1 MFDDYAYYSKK
12 EVVSDAEQPVY
23 GTNDRG
29 KEEKQYT
36 MGVLSLPSN
45 TGTGDTSTNPD
56 TGSDSSASGL
66 EVTPKD
72 IFDAASNRKA
82 DTLKAIGDYY
92 TGAWYDDTDTHQ
104 FNPYGFT
111 PLMMATQAQCYE
123 SIEYILGKINKNKLY
138 TPVHQLHEK
147 ITDSDSSKRSA
158 IKIAEDNDDEL
169 AIKLL
174 LENAF
179 IKTDD
184 SKKIADDV
192 TLYVDR
198 KYYSVLNKLY
208 EKDQLDLEDANN
220 KTIENAL
227 ENASII
233 LTAVHNN
240 SLDSNKLEGWQWW
253 DGVATAKLSFVNPDG
268 KQFKLPGDKIV
279 IKDLSVKLPEIT
291 DIYEDTNRIRW
302 QATQWN
308 IDRSEYKF
316 NASYKVI
323 KDTIATL
330 ECEKV
335 KVTLTY
341 KNETG
346 LEITDF
352 PNPDYTKYECGDKAV
367 LQKLTDKYT
376 DTSDTNIKWEA
387 TKWIINESEYA
398 LDYSFNIYENTTA
411 YLKCEK
417 IKVTLKFVNDKE
429 LIISNFPESKEYTCG
444 DPAELPDLSG
454 EYEALNNIIW
464 KATGWSINER
474 VCDFGSSFNIY
485 EDTDATLKCE
495 KANVTL
501 TFTSDYQHFIMPDV
515 ISRASGTS
523 VILPPV
529 DKYTDEDA
537 GKIYTPIKWN
547 IGNFNTSYTLYKNTE
562 AKLDYSILD
571 VPVGITIHKKSITLT
586 EGASTQITFKLLSK
600 PRADVILNLSSSS
613 SRLSIS
619 KLKLTFTES
628 NWDNEQSIE
637 FTAIDNSI
645 ADGDIRTTVS
655 VSASSDDE
663 RYNALQTETLTVFIN
678 DNDTA
683 DIDYNNS
690 AMNLV
695 ESESA
700 TRAFKLK
707 SQPTGNVTLNIT
719 SNNSTRLNISPSSI
733 TFTQANWHINKSVT
747 FTAID
752 NTAADGDVTVNVS
765 ISSSS
770 SDSSYNGLTRSFNVA
785 ITDNDTSV
793 FGKLAFE
800 SDYFAVDVDPTG
812 YTVPYIQKGEPKP
825 FDNTTEEYKVDVKT
839 QWNSVYTSDTD
850 YTVYQVPKSPKP
862 GKPFEYDLIYDDHI
876 NVTDE

>member
-45 TGTGDTSTNPD
+45 TGTGDTSTNPGTD
-56 TGSDSSASGL
+56 SDSSASGL

-92 TGAWYDDTDTHQ
+92 TGIWYDNTDTHQ
-104 FNPYGFT
+104 FNSYGFT

-123 SIEYILGKINKNKLY
+123 SIEYILDKIAKNTDDENKNKFY
-138 TPVHQLHEK
+138 TAVHQLHEK
-147 ITDSDSSKRSA
+147 ITDSDSSRRNA

-316 NASYKVI
+316 NAPYKVI

-352 PNPDYTKYECGDKAV
+352 PNPDYTEYECGDKAV

-429 LIISNFPESKEYTCG
+429 LIISNFPKSKEYTCG

-464 KATGWSINER
+464 KATGWSINKC
-474 VCDFGSSFNIY
+474 VYNFGSSFNIY

-501 TFTSDYQHFIMPDV
+501 TFTSDYQHFIMPDA
-515 ISRASGTS
+515 ISRASSTS
-523 VILPPV
+523 VILPFV
-529 DKYTDEDA
+529 STYTDEDA
-537 GKIYTPIKWN
+537 GKIYTPIKWD

-571 VPVGITIHKKSITLT
+571 VPVGITINKKSITLT

-619 KLKLTFTES
+619 KSKLTLTES
-628 NWDNEQSIE
+628 NWDNEQSVE

-645 ADGDIRTTVS
+645 ADGDIRTAVS
-655 VSASSDDE
+655 VSASSNDE

-683 DIDYNNS
+683 GIDYNNS

-695 ESESA
+695 EGESE
-700 TRAFKLK
+700 TRTFRLT

-733 TFTQANWHINKSVT
+733 TFTQANWNINKSVT

-752 NTAADGDVTVNVS
+752 NTAADGDVTVNVF

-785 ITDNDTSV
+785 ITDNDTANIGTPAFTSGMFTV
-793 FGKLAFE
+793 DIDPGTLDYTTEKDKVVTYHSENVKEQWGKVYE
-800 SDYFAVDVDPTG
+800 EG
-812 YTVPYIQKGEPKP
+812 YTVE
-825 FDNTTEEYKVDVKT
+825 
-839 QWNSVYTSDTD
+839 
-850 YTVYQVPKSPKP
+850 QVPKSPYYTDDNKV
-862 GKPFEYDLIYDDHI
+862 FTYDFLYPETLDD
-876 NVTDE
+876 